1 MQVAQVIELLDSPKA
16 AQTWLAHL
24 GVTDTATAFH
34 SLLVLNETGMTID
47 LVSVTLTQLEQILP
61 TLAQPEQTL
70 HALAQFI
77 SVSRNPISLGALW
90 ERDTEA
96 LVTLLTIFSV
106 SQHLSQ
112 LLIDEPECYDLLRI
126 TDGQRVDRGII
137 LDEILNEVLSVS
149 GDAAVERQLQRILHR
164 EWLRI
169 AYGDLVR
176 KQNPD
181 TVLEQTS
188 YLYEGLLAAAFQVA
202 VSRTAAANDSNLT
215 DQFVVIALGDL
226 AANQMCYG
234 DTVKIMMLYDG
245 PKSSTANSNDSA
257 LANVLNKVLAKTL
270 ALLTS
275 STGEPLFTVDVSFP
289 LSNNDSSPVTNLN
302 TAVRYLDFSGR
313 TWQRC
318 ALIGARPCVGNA
330 ELGAEFLRRTDK
342 WIYHRYLSRADM
354 TGLRSQKRRLYR
366 ANLTASVALDMQTT
380 PGATDDIVAVIQFI
394 QLLNVAAFANIRVAG
409 TINAIKALHH
419 NELLTTEEQNVL
431 CDSYLTLKH
440 IQHRLQIITDSN
452 ATALPRDSK
461 RLQHLASSLGYTGDE
476 QNDRLINDIRHAV
489 TLSRKILNRLLD
501 DSSVDQEP
509 DTPSEMDIVL
519 DPHPSDQRLNEV
531 LGKHNF
537 RNVQLAHQYLT
548 DLATERI
555 SFLSTRRCRHFLALI
570 APQLLE
576 TVAQTPNPDSALAN
590 LSAVSESLGGK
601 GVLWELF
608 QLNPPT
614 LQLYVKL
621 CSTSP
626 YLIGILTSYPGMI
639 DELMD
644 SLILDQL
651 PNKES
656 LQNILRELTKSAS
669 LGGSPLIDVLQTFK
683 HAQHLRV
690 GVRDI
695 LGKDSLS
702 AVHQSLADI
711 MDVCLEEVA
720 SKNYAQ
726 LVDKYGIPTIESGP
740 HAKQTAGFFMLA
752 IGKLGGREPNFHS
765 DAEILFLYD
774 AAGTTVARDRD
785 HRIKPTSNHH
795 FFNELA
801 KRILKAVTRSGP
813 HGRLFEMDSKL
824 RATTPTGALAVEVS
838 EFVKFLGSD
847 KAPVSHFLRLC
858 NSRVVYQSSES
869 TNSSESLTSQIHQSI
884 ISMPRK
890 KNWQR
895 EIYNLRIESE
905 QGAAEHNLKR
915 YLGGTMDVETIVQM
929 LQLKHAPQHHEILQ
943 VGTLAAME
951 QLAALGCLSSEDAE
965 ALSQSYIFLREIEAG
980 LRLMDTSAR
989 HDLPKD
995 PLALT
1000 TLASLLGYESP
1011 QALVTICRRF
1021 RQDNRRRFNAILK
1034 AV

>member
-16 AQTWLAHL
+16 AQTWLAKL

-34 SLLVLNETGMTID
+34 SLLVLNEAGMTID

-96 LVTLLTIFSV
+96 LVTLLTIFSI
-106 SQHLSQ
+106 SPHLSQ

-202 VSRTAAANDSNLT
+202 VGNTAATNNSNLA

-226 AANQMCYG
+226 AADQMCYG

-245 PKSSTANSNDSA
+245 SKTATASSDDSA
-257 LANVLNKVLAKTL
+257 LSDVLNKVLTKTL

-289 LSNNDSSPVTNLN
+289 LSNNNSPATNLN
-302 TAVRYLDFSGR
+302 AAVRYLDFSGR

-330 ELGAEFLRRTDK
+330 ELGAEFLRRIDK

-366 ANLTASVALDMQTT
+366 ADLTASVALDMQAT
-380 PGATDDIVAVIQFI
+380 PGATADIVAVIQFI

-409 TINAIKALHH
+409 TINAIAALRH
-419 NELLTTEEQNVL
+419 NELLTAEEQNVL

-440 IQHRLQIITDSN
+440 IQHRLQIITDSS
-452 ATALPRDSK
+452 ATALPQDSK

-476 QNDRLINDIRHAV
+476 QNDRLLNDVRHAV

-501 DSSVDQEP
+501 DSFVDQEP

-576 TVAQTPNPDSALAN
+576 AVAQTPNPDSTLAN
-590 LSAVSESLGGK
+590 LCAVSESLGGK

-614 LQLYVKL
+614 LQLYVQL

-626 YLIGILTSYPGMI
+626 YLSGILTSYPGMI

-656 LQNILRELTKSAS
+656 LRNILRELTKSAS
-669 LGGSPLIDVLQTFK
+669 LGGAPLIDVLQTFK

-702 AVHQSLADI
+702 AMHQSLSDI

-720 SKNYAQ
+720 GRNYEQ
-726 LVDKYGIPTIESGP
+726 LVDKYGIPTIDSGP
-740 HAKQTAGFFMLA
+740 HARQTAAFLMLA

-785 HRIKPTSNHH
+785 HRIQTTSNHH

-813 HGRLFEMDSKL
+813 HGRLFEMNSKL
-824 RATTPTGALAVEVS
+824 RATTPTGALAVEIS

-847 KAPVSHFLRLC
+847 KAQVSHFLRLC
-858 NSRVVYQSSES
+858 NSRVVYQSSDT
-869 TNSSESLTSQIHQSI
+869 TNSSESLTTQIHQSI

-929 LQLKHAPQHHEILQ
+929 LQLKHAPQHREILQ

-951 QLAALGCLSSEDAE
+951 QLTAQGCLSSEDAE

>member
-16 AQTWLAHL
+16 AQAWLANL
-24 GVTDTATAFH
+24 GVTDTATAFR
-34 SLLVLNETGMTID
+34 SLLALNEAGMTID

-61 TLAQPEQTL
+61 TLVQPEQVL
-70 HALAQFI
+70 NSLAHFI

-90 ERDTEA
+90 ERDTET
-96 LVTLLTIFSV
+96 LVTLLTIFSA
-106 SQHLSQ
+106 SPHLSQ

-137 LDEILNEVLSVS
+137 LDEILNEIMSVS
-149 GDAAVERQLQRILHR
+149 GDAAVKRQLQRILHR

-176 KQNPD
+176 KQNPE

-202 VSRTAAANDSNLT
+202 VSHTAAVTTSSLA
-215 DQFVVIALGDL
+215 DQFAVIALGDL

-234 DTVKIMMLYDG
+234 DTVNILLLYDG
-245 PKSSTANSNDSA
+245 STNSNNGAVAD
-257 LANVLNKVLAKTL
+257 VLKKVLTKTL

-275 STGEPLFTVDVSFP
+275 PTGEPLFTIDVSFP
-289 LSNNDSSPVTNLN
+289 LSNNDSSPATNLN
-302 TAVRYLDFSGR
+302 AAVQYLDFSGR

-318 ALIGARPCVGNA
+318 ALIGARPCIGNT
-330 ELGAEFLRRTDK
+330 ELGAEFLRRINK
-342 WIYHRYLSRADM
+342 WIYRRYLSRADM
-354 TGLRSQKRRLYR
+354 TGMRSQKRRLYR
-366 ANLTASVALDMQTT
+366 ADQTTSAVLDMLAT
-380 PGATDDIVAVIQFI
+380 PGATADIVAVIQFV
-394 QLLNVAAFANIRVAG
+394 QLLNGASFANIRVAG
-409 TINAIKALHH
+409 TINAIEALYH
-419 NELLTTEEQNVL
+419 NELLTAEEQNAL
-431 CDSYLTLKH
+431 RDSYLTLKH
-440 IQHRLQIITDSN
+440 IQHRLQVITDSN
-452 ATALPRDSK
+452 ATALPQNPK

-476 QNDRLINDIRHAV
+476 QNDRLVNDVRHAV
-489 TLSRKILNRLLD
+489 ILSRKILNRLLD
-501 DSSVDQEP
+501 DSFVDQEP

-519 DPHPSDQRLNEV
+519 DPHPSDKRLNEV

-555 SFLSTRRCRHFLALI
+555 SFLSTRRCRHFLALT

-576 TVAQTPNPDSALAN
+576 AIAQTPNPDSTLAN
-590 LSAVSESLGGK
+590 LCAVSESLGGK

-614 LQLYVKL
+614 LQLYVQL

-626 YLIGILTSYPGMI
+626 YLTGILTSYPGMI

-669 LGGSPLIDVLQTFK
+669 LGGSSLIDVLQTFK

-702 AVHQSLADI
+702 AAHQSLSDI
-711 MDVCLEEVA
+711 MDVCLQEVA
-720 SKNYAQ
+720 GDNYDQ
-726 LVDKYGIPTIESGP
+726 LVSKYGMPTIESGP
-740 HAKQTAGFFMLA
+740 HTGQPAAFLMLA

-774 AAGTTVARDRD
+774 AEGTTVTQDRD
-785 HRIKPTSNHH
+785 HRSKPTSNHH

-801 KRILKAVTRSGP
+801 KRILKTVSRSGP
-813 HGRLFEMDSKL
+813 HGRLFEMNSNL
-824 RATTPTGALAVEVS
+824 RATTPTGSLAVEIS
-838 EFVKFLGSD
+838 EFVKFLGSHN
-847 KAPVSHFLRLC
+847 APVSHFLRLC
-858 NSRVVYQSSES
+858 NSRVVYHSSDT
-869 TNSSESLTSQIHQSI
+869 TNSSKTLISQIHQTI

-890 KNWQR
+890 KNWQQ

-905 QGAAEHNLKR
+905 EGAAEHNLKR

-929 LQLKHAPQHHEILQ
+929 LQLKHAPQHREILQ
-943 VGTLAAME
+943 VGTLAAMQ
-951 QLAALGCLSSEDAE
+951 QLAALGCLSREDAE
-965 ALSQSYIFLREIEAG
+965 ALSQSYTFLREIEAG

>member
-1 MQVAQVIELLDSPKA
+1 MQAAQVIELLDSPKA
-16 AQTWLAHL
+16 AQAWLANL
-24 GVTDTATAFH
+24 GVTETATAFR
-34 SLLVLNETGMTID
+34 SLLALNEAGMTID
-47 LVSVTLTQLEQILP
+47 LVSVTLTQLEHILP
-61 TLAQPEQTL
+61 TLVQPEQAL
-70 HALAQFI
+70 HSLAHFI

-96 LVTLLTIFSV
+96 LVTLLTIFSA

-112 LLIDEPECYDLLRI
+112 ILIDEPECYDLLRI

-137 LDEILNEVLSVS
+137 LDEILNEIMSVS
-149 GDAAVERQLQRILHR
+149 GDAAVKRQLQRILRR

-169 AYGDLVR
+169 AYGDLIR
-176 KQNPD
+176 KQTPD

-202 VSRTAAANDSNLT
+202 VNRTAAAMDSSLT
-215 DQFVVIALGDL
+215 DQFAVIALGDL

-234 DTVKIMMLYDG
+234 DTVNILMVYDG
-245 PKSSTANSNDSA
+245 SNNGAGAD
-257 LANVLNKVLAKTL
+257 VLNKVLAKTL
-270 ALLTS
+270 ALLTR
-275 STGEPLFTVDVSFP
+275 STGEPLFTIDVSFP
-289 LSNNDSSPVTNLN
+289 LSNNNSSPATNLN
-302 TAVRYLDFSGR
+302 AAVQYLDFSGR

-318 ALIGARPCVGNA
+318 DLIGARPCVGNA
-330 ELGAEFLRRTDK
+330 ELGAEFLRRIDK
-342 WIYHRYLSRADM
+342 WIYRRYLSRADM
-354 TGLRSQKRRLYR
+354 TGMRSQKRRLYR
-366 ANLTASVALDMQTT
+366 GDHTANVVLDMQST
-380 PGATDDIVAVIQFI
+380 PGATADIVAVIQFV
-394 QLLNVAAFANIRVAG
+394 QLLNGTAFANIRMAG
-409 TINAIKALHH
+409 TINAIEALHH
-419 NELLTTEEQNVL
+419 NELLTAEEQNAL
-431 CDSYLTLKH
+431 RDSYWTLKH
-440 IQHRLQIITDSN
+440 IQHRLQVITDSSV
-452 ATALPRDSK
+452 TALPQNPN

-476 QNDRLINDIRHAV
+476 QNDRMVNDVRHAV
-489 TLSRKILNRLLD
+489 TLSRKILDRLLD
-501 DSSVDQEP
+501 DSFVDQEP

-519 DPHPSDQRLNEV
+519 DPHPSDQRLKEV

-576 TVAQTPNPDSALAN
+576 AIAQTPNPDSTLAN
-590 LSAVSESLGGK
+590 LCGVSESLGGK

-608 QLNPPT
+608 QINPPT
-614 LQLYVKL
+614 LQLYVQL

-626 YLIGILTSYPGMI
+626 YLTGILTSYPGMI

-669 LGGSPLIDVLQTFK
+669 LGGSSLIDVLQTFK

-702 AVHQSLADI
+702 AAHQSLSDI
-711 MDVCLEEVA
+711 MDVCLEQVA
-720 SKNYAQ
+720 GDNYEQ
-726 LVDKYGIPTIESGP
+726 LVSKYGIPTIDGGA
-740 HAKQTAGFFMLA
+740 HAGQPAAFLMLA

-765 DAEILFLYD
+765 DAEILFLYN
-774 AAGTTVARDRD
+774 AEGTTVTQDRD
-785 HRIKPTSNHH
+785 PHSKPTSNHH

-801 KRILKAVTRSGP
+801 KRILKTVTRSGP
-813 HGRLFEMDSKL
+813 HGRLFEMNSKL
-824 RATTPTGALAVEVS
+824 RATTPTGSLAVEIS
-838 EFVKFLGSD
+838 EFIKFLGSD
-847 KAPVSHFLRLC
+847 KAQVSHFLRLC
-858 NSRVVYQSSES
+858 NSRVVYHSSDA
-869 TNSSESLTSQIHQSI
+869 TNSSKTLISQIHQTI

-890 KNWQR
+890 TNWQQ

-905 QGAAEHNLKR
+905 EGAAEHNLKR

-929 LQLKHAPQHHEILQ
+929 LQLKHAPQHQEVLQ

-951 QLAALGCLSSEDAE
+951 QLAALGCLSSEDAQ
-965 ALSQSYIFLREIEAG
+965 ALGQSYTFLREIEAG

-995 PLALT
+995 PLTLT

>member
-1 MQVAQVIELLDSPKA
+1 MQVAQAIELLNSPKT
-16 AQTWLAHL
+16 AQAWLANL
-24 GVTDTATAFH
+24 GVTDTTTAFR
-34 SLLVLNETGMTID
+34 SLLALNEAGMTMD
-47 LVSVTLTQLEQILP
+47 LVGVTLTQLEQVLP
-61 TLAQPEQTL
+61 TLTQPEQVL
-70 HALAQFI
+70 HALAEFI
-77 SVSRNPISLGALW
+77 NVSRNPISLGALW

-96 LVTLLTIFSV
+96 LVMLLTIFSA

-126 TDGQRVDRGII
+126 TDGQRVDREII
-137 LDEILNEVLSVS
+137 LDEILNEVMSVS
-149 GDAAVERQLQRILHR
+149 SNATVKRQLQRILHR

-176 KQNPD
+176 KQNPAI
-181 TVLEQTS
+181 VLEQTS

-202 VSRTAAANDSNLT
+202 VSRTADITNCNLT

-234 DTVKIMMLYDG
+234 DTLKIIVLYEE
-245 PKSSTANSNDSA
+245 PKISTTKLNSRT
-257 LANVLNKVLAKTL
+257 LADLLNKILSKTL

-275 STGEPLFTVDVSFP
+275 PTGEPLFAVDISFP
-289 LSNNDSSPVTNLN
+289 LSNNDTAATNLN
-302 TAVRYLDFSGR
+302 AAVRYLDFSGR

-330 ELGAEFLRRTDK
+330 ELGAKFLQRIDK
-342 WIYHRYLSRADM
+342 WIYRRYLSRADM

-366 ANLTASVALDMQTT
+366 ADVAANVTLDMQAT
-380 PGATDDIVAVIQFI
+380 PGATADIVAIIQFI
-394 QLLNVAAFANIRVAG
+394 QLLNGATFTNIRVAG
-409 TINAIKALHH
+409 TINAIEALHKS
-419 NELLTTEEQNVL
+419 ELLTAEEQNAL
-431 CDSYLTLKH
+431 RDSYLTLKH
-440 IQHRLQIITDSN
+440 IQHRLQVITDSS
-452 ATALPRDSK
+452 ATVLPQNSK
-461 RLQHLASSLGYTGDE
+461 RLQHLSSSLGYIDE
-476 QNDRLINDIRHAV
+476 KQNNRLINDVRHAV

-501 DSSVDQEP
+501 DSFVDQEP

-519 DPHPSDQRLNEV
+519 DPHPSDQRLNNV

-576 TVAQTPNPDSALAN
+576 AIAQTPNPDSTLAN
-590 LSAVSESLGGK
+590 LCAVSESLGGK

-614 LQLYVKL
+614 LQLYVQL

-626 YLIGILTSYPGMI
+626 YLTGILTSYPGMI

-651 PNKES
+651 PNKKS

-702 AVHQSLADI
+702 AAHQSLSDI

-720 SKNYAQ
+720 SDNYEQ
-726 LVDKYGIPTIESGP
+726 LVSKYGIPTIQSEEHTG
-740 HAKQTAGFFMLA
+740 QTAAFLMLA

-774 AAGTTVARDRD
+774 AAGTTVPPDRD
-785 HRIKPTSNHH
+785 NRTKATSNHH

-801 KRILKAVTRSGP
+801 KRILKTVTRSGP
-813 HGRLFEMDSKL
+813 HGRLFEMNSKL
-824 RATTPTGALAVEVS
+824 RATTPTASLAVEIS
-838 EFVKFLGSD
+838 EFIDFLGSD
-847 KAPVSHFLRLC
+847 KATVSHFLRLC
-858 NSRVVYQSSES
+858 NSRIVYQSSDS
-869 TNSSESLTSQIHQSI
+869 INNSQSLISQIHQAI

-890 KNWQR
+890 NNWQQ

-929 LQLKHAPQHHEILQ
+929 LQLKHAPRHREILQ
-943 VGTLAAME
+943 FGTLAAME
-951 QLAALGCLSSEDAE
+951 QLAARGCLSSEDAK
-965 ALSQSYIFLREIEAG
+965 ALSQSYTFLREIEAG

-995 PLALT
+995 PLVLT

>member
-1 MQVAQVIELLDSPKA
+1 MLVAQVIELLDSPKA
-16 AQTWLAHL
+16 AQTWLANL

-34 SLLVLNETGMTID
+34 SLLMLNEAGMTID
-47 LVSVTLTQLEQILP
+47 LVSVTLTQLEKILP
-61 TLAQPEQTL
+61 TLTQPEQVL
-70 HALAQFI
+70 HVLAQFI
-77 SVSRNPISLGALW
+77 NVSRNPISLGALW

-112 LLIDEPECYDLLRI
+112 ILIDEPECYDLLRI

-149 GDAAVERQLQRILHR
+149 GDAAVGRQLERILHR

-202 VSRTAAANDSNLT
+202 VSSTAASKDSNLT

-234 DTVKIMMLYDG
+234 DTVKIMMLYDE
-245 PKSSTANSNDSA
+245 PQASTANSRDSA
-257 LANVLNKVLAKTL
+257 CGAVLDKVLAKTL
-270 ALLTS
+270 ALLTAS
-275 STGEPLFTVDVSFP
+275 SGEPLFTVDVSFP
-289 LSNNDSSPVTNLN
+289 LSNNDSSPATNLHA
-302 TAVRYLDFSGR
+302 AVRYLDFSGR

-318 ALIGARPCVGNA
+318 ALIGARSCVGNA
-330 ELGAEFLRRTDK
+330 ELGADFLRRIDK
-342 WIYHRYLSRADM
+342 WIYHRYPSRADM

-366 ANLTASVALDMQTT
+366 TDLTASVALDMQAT
-380 PGATDDIVAVIQFI
+380 PGATADIVAVIQFI
-394 QLLNVAAFANIRVAG
+394 QLLNVSTFTNIRVAG
-409 TINAIKALHH
+409 TINAIEALHH
-419 NELLTTEEQNVL
+419 NELLTTEERNAL
-431 CDSYLTLKH
+431 RDSYLMLKH
-440 IQHRLQIITDSN
+440 IQHRLQVITDSS
-452 ATALPRDSK
+452 ATALPQDSK
-461 RLQHLASSLGYTGDE
+461 RLQHLASSLGYTGGD
-476 QNDRLINDIRHAV
+476 QNDRLINDVRHAV

-501 DSSVDQEP
+501 DSFVDQEL

-576 TVAQTPNPDSALAN
+576 AVAQTPNPDSTLAN
-590 LSAVSESLGGK
+590 LCAVSESLGGK

-608 QLNPPT
+608 QLNPST
-614 LQLYVKL
+614 LQLYVQL

-626 YLIGILTSYPGMI
+626 YLTGILTSYPGMI

-711 MDVCLEEVA
+711 MDVCLEEIA

-740 HAKQTAGFFMLA
+740 HTRQTAAFFMLA

-774 AAGTTVARDRD
+774 AAGTTVARNRD

-813 HGRLFEMDSKL
+813 HGRLFEMNSKL
-824 RATTPTGALAVEVS
+824 RATTPTGALAVEITEVI
-838 EFVKFLGSD
+838 KFLGSD

-858 NSRVVYQSSES
+858 NSRVVYQSSDS
-869 TNSSESLTSQIHQSI
+869 TNSSESLTSQIHQAI
-884 ISMPRK
+884 VSMPRQ

-951 QLAALGCLSSEDAE
+951 QLTAQGCLSSEDAE

-995 PLALT
+995 PLALS

-1021 RQDNRRRFNAILK
+1021 RQDNRRRFNAILN

>member
-1 MQVAQVIELLDSPKA
+1 MQAAQVIELLDSPKA
-16 AQTWLAHL
+16 AQAWLANL
-24 GVTDTATAFH
+24 GVTETATAFR
-34 SLLVLNETGMTID
+34 SLLALNEAGMTID

-61 TLAQPEQTL
+61 TLVQPEQVL
-70 HALAQFI
+70 HSLAHFI

-90 ERDTEA
+90 ERDTET
-96 LVTLLTIFSV
+96 LVTLLTIFSA

-112 LLIDEPECYDLLRI
+112 ILIDEPECYDLLRI

-137 LDEILNEVLSVS
+137 LDEILNEIMSVS
-149 GDAAVERQLQRILHR
+149 GDTAVKRQLQRILHR

-169 AYGDLVR
+169 AYGDLIR
-176 KQNPD
+176 KQTPD

-202 VSRTAAANDSNLT
+202 VSRTAAATDSNLS
-215 DQFVVIALGDL
+215 DQFAVIALGDL

-234 DTVKIMMLYDG
+234 DTVNILMVYDG
-245 PKSSTANSNDSA
+245 TNNDA
-257 LANVLNKVLAKTL
+257 GADVLNKVLAKTL

-275 STGEPLFTVDVSFP
+275 STGEPLFTIDVSFP
-289 LSNNDSSPVTNLN
+289 LSNNNSSPATNLN
-302 TAVRYLDFSGR
+302 AAVQYLDFSGR

-330 ELGAEFLRRTDK
+330 ELGAEFLRRIDK
-342 WIYHRYLSRADM
+342 WIYRRYLSRADM
-354 TGLRSQKRRLYR
+354 TGMRSQKRRLYR
-366 ANLTASVALDMQTT
+366 GDHTASVVLDMQST
-380 PGATDDIVAVIQFI
+380 PGATADIVAVIQFV
-394 QLLNVAAFANIRVAG
+394 QLLNGTAFANIRMAG
-409 TINAIKALHH
+409 TINAIEALQH
-419 NELLTTEEQNVL
+419 NELLTAEEQNAL
-431 CDSYLTLKH
+431 RDSYLTLKH
-440 IQHRLQIITDSN
+440 IQHRLQVITDSN
-452 ATALPRDSK
+452 VTALPQNPK

-476 QNDRLINDIRHAV
+476 QNDRLVNDVRHAV
-489 TLSRKILNRLLD
+489 TLSRKILDRLLD
-501 DSSVDQEP
+501 DSFVDQEP

-519 DPHPSDQRLNEV
+519 DPHPSDQRLKEV

-576 TVAQTPNPDSALAN
+576 AIAQTPNPDSTLAN
-590 LSAVSESLGGK
+590 LCAVSESLGGK

-614 LQLYVKL
+614 LQLYVQL

-626 YLIGILTSYPGMI
+626 YLTGILTSYPGMI

-669 LGGSPLIDVLQTFK
+669 LGGSSLIDVLQTFK

-702 AVHQSLADI
+702 AAHQSLSDI
-711 MDVCLEEVA
+711 MDVCLEQVA
-720 SKNYAQ
+720 GDNYEQ
-726 LVDKYGIPTIESGP
+726 LVSKYGIPTIDSGA
-740 HAKQTAGFFMLA
+740 HAGQPAAFLMLA

-774 AAGTTVARDRD
+774 AEGTTVAQDRD
-785 HRIKPTSNHH
+785 HHSKPTSNHH

-801 KRILKAVTRSGP
+801 KRILKTVTRSGP
-813 HGRLFEMDSKL
+813 HGRLFEMNSKL
-824 RATTPTGALAVEVS
+824 RATTPTGPLAVEIS

-847 KAPVSHFLRLC
+847 KAQVSHFLRLC
-858 NSRVVYQSSES
+858 NSRVVYHSSDA
-869 TNSSESLTSQIHQSI
+869 TNSSKTLISQIHQTI

-890 KNWQR
+890 KNWQQ

-905 QGAAEHNLKR
+905 EGAAEHNLKR

-929 LQLKHAPQHHEILQ
+929 LQLKHAPQHQEILQ

-951 QLAALGCLSSEDAE
+951 QLAALGCLSSEDAQ
-965 ALSQSYIFLREIEAG
+965 ALGQSYTFLREIEAG

>member
-1 MQVAQVIELLDSPKA
+1 MQVAQVIELLESPKA
-16 AQTWLAHL
+16 AQTWLAKL

-34 SLLVLNETGMTID
+34 SLLVLNEAGMTID

-96 LVTLLTIFSV
+96 LVTLLTIFSI

-202 VSRTAAANDSNLT
+202 VGNTATTNNSNLV

-226 AANQMCYG
+226 AADQMCYG

-245 PKSSTANSNDSA
+245 SKTATANSDDSA
-257 LANVLNKVLAKTL
+257 LSDVLNKVLTKTL

-275 STGEPLFTVDVSFP
+275 STGEPLFTVDISFP
-289 LSNNDSSPVTNLN
+289 LSNNNSPATNLN
-302 TAVRYLDFSGR
+302 AAVRYLDFSGR

-330 ELGAEFLRRTDK
+330 ELGAEFLQRIDK

-354 TGLRSQKRRLYR
+354 TGLRSLKRRLYR
-366 ANLTASVALDMQTT
+366 ADLTASVALDIQAT
-380 PGATDDIVAVIQFI
+380 PGATADIVAVIQFI
-394 QLLNVAAFANIRVAG
+394 QLLNVAAFTNIRVAG
-409 TINAIKALHH
+409 TINAIAALRH
-419 NELLTTEEQNVL
+419 NELLTAEEQNVL

-440 IQHRLQIITDSN
+440 IQHRLKIITDSS
-452 ATALPRDSK
+452 ATALPQDSK

-476 QNDRLINDIRHAV
+476 QNDRLLNDVRHAV

-501 DSSVDQEP
+501 DSFVDQEP
-509 DTPSEMDIVL
+509 DAPSEMDIVL

-576 TVAQTPNPDSALAN
+576 AVAQTPNPDSTLAN
-590 LSAVSESLGGK
+590 LCAVSESLGGK

-614 LQLYVKL
+614 LQLYVQL

-626 YLIGILTSYPGMI
+626 YLSGILTSYPGMI

-669 LGGSPLIDVLQTFK
+669 LGGAPLIDVLQTFK

-702 AVHQSLADI
+702 AMHQSLSDI

-720 SKNYAQ
+720 GSNYEQ
-726 LVDKYGIPTIESGP
+726 LVDKYGIPTIDSGP
-740 HAKQTAGFFMLA
+740 HARQTAAFFMLA

-774 AAGTTVARDRD
+774 ATGTTVARDRD
-785 HRIKPTSNHH
+785 HRIQTTSNQH

-813 HGRLFEMDSKL
+813 HGRLFEMNSKL
-824 RATTPTGALAVEVS
+824 RATTPTGALAVEIS
-838 EFVKFLGSD
+838 EFIKFLGSD
-847 KAPVSHFLRLC
+847 KAQVSHFLRLC
-858 NSRVVYQSSES
+858 NSRVVYQSSDT
-869 TNSSESLTSQIHQSI
+869 TNSRESLTSQIHQSI

-929 LQLKHAPQHHEILQ
+929 LQLKHAPQHREILQ

-951 QLAALGCLSSEDAE
+951 QLTAQGCLSSEDAE
-965 ALSQSYIFLREIEAG
+965 ALGQSYIFLREIEAG